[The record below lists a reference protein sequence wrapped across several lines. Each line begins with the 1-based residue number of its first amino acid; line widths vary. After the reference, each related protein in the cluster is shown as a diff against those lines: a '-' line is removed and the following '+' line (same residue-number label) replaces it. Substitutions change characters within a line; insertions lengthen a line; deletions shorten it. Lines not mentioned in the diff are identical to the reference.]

1 MKRILAAL
9 LALVMVLAL
18 CACGSEPA
26 PSAPADPATPAD
38 PAAPAAPAE
47 PVVDDTVYT
56 LRFATTESEA
66 TVRYK
71 MLEKPLMD
79 LITEKSG
86 GRIQFQFFPS
96 SSLAGSGAIFKG
108 MQDGICDIGMDNIN
122 SYPGVYLY
130 SELMATPGIYLGN
143 DFDTKAENMKAFVDA
158 YAFDEYKQNGLYLLG
173 TFPAVETVLMTKFPI
188 ETTADFAGK
197 TFCCNANYAKMFE
210 DQNGAT
216 TWIVPPE
223 QYEALHLSVIDA
235 TVNGAGPLSAFK
247 LFEVLDYAYYVPFA
261 TITSTYC
268 ISQKTYE
275 SLPAD
280 LQQVLDEVRDSEE
293 FRAINKAYVEAM
305 MGDVAAACAEG
316 NPEFVFAD
324 LPADVAAAM
333 QASCAATVDAK
344 LAELANAGRD
354 ADGVKALFDSFA
366 Q

>member
-158 YAFDEYKQNGLYLLG
+158 YAFD
-173 TFPAVETVLMTKFPI
+173 
-188 ETTADFAGK
+188 
-197 TFCCNANYAKMFE
+197 
-210 DQNGAT
+210 
-216 TWIVPPE
+216 
-223 QYEALHLSVIDA
+223 
-235 TVNGAGPLSAFK
+235 
-247 LFEVLDYAYYVPFA
+247 
-261 TITSTYC
+261 
-268 ISQKTYE
+268 
-275 SLPAD
+275 
-280 LQQVLDEVRDSEE
+280 
-293 FRAINKAYVEAM
+293 
-305 MGDVAAACAEG
+305 
-316 NPEFVFAD
+316 
-324 LPADVAAAM
+324 
-333 QASCAATVDAK
+333 
-344 LAELANAGRD
+344 
-354 ADGVKALFDSFA
+354 
-366 Q
+366 